1 MRHHV
6 IARTRR
12 FASTAAATLAIL
24 TAAPVTLAQSGN
36 QGGPPNG
43 GQNGGQ
49 GSGQD
54 GGRQG
59 GEGQGGRRGGG
70 QGGPGGG
77 MRTGRGFGG
86 GGGGMADI
94 REQLEPDFIRRDVPV
109 FVQQLQLDP
118 TQGLVLETLMGD
130 YEESYEAASTQVQT
144 EIRDLGRQVF
154 SSMVSPAMR
163 ERMMTVGQEVQE
175 DLRRLSE
182 ERGAPLSEE
191 ERRTFFRERMQ
202 QIQQQMTAEAQAGG
216 NAEMK
221 RLMGDMFTRF
231 EDWRVQKDTMR
242 KDFVDGLKATLTD
255 DQLALWPAFERFLTR
270 EKTLPRS
277 RISGEGTN
285 LILVLDNLELP
296 PEAFEKVEPL
306 LDSYEVRLDEALR
319 ARNDYLFQSTGKLF
333 KALEQ
338 GDANDANRII
348 ERQVEYRTAVR
359 DVNDEYRTAFVS
371 ALGELPEAKALEN
384 AILAEAYERVYRP
397 TNTRRAFDAAL
408 GMEGVDPGV
417 HESIVALDQSYAV
430 EISGLNRQLYET
442 LRKDEPARTT
452 RDAQRFVGMVTAA
465 MNGDF
470 SAMGM
475 GGMGGMF
482 GRGDEGPDPVRE
494 GFDKRETVEESYMER
509 LKALLTPEQF
519 EALPKPQRGGRGGGP
534 GGGVTAMLDR
544 LPADQKEAILK
555 AADKN
560 GNGQIDDD
568 ERGDAFRAMRE
579 IGGFG
584 GGGRGGDQGGG
595 QGAGQ
600 GGGRGQGGGGRGQ
613 GGGGGRDQG
622 GNGGN

>member
-1 MRHHV
+1 
-6 IARTRR
+6 
-12 FASTAAATLAIL
+12 
-24 TAAPVTLAQSGN
+24 
-36 QGGPPNG
+36 
-43 GQNGGQ
+43 
-49 GSGQD
+49 
-54 GGRQG
+54 
-59 GEGQGGRRGGG
+59 
-70 QGGPGGG
+70 

-109 FVQQLQLDP
+109 FVQQLQLDS

-130 YEESYEAASTQVQT
+130 YEESYETASTEVQG

-154 SSMVSPAMR
+154 SSMVSPEMR

-175 DLRRLSE
+175 DLRRLAE

-202 QIQQQMTAEAQAGG
+202 QIQQQMAAESQAGG

-242 KDFVDGLKATLTD
+242 KDFVDGLKATLSD

-270 EKTLPRS
+270 EKTLPRA
-277 RISGEGTN
+277 RLAGEGTN

-296 PEAFEKVEPL
+296 PAAFEKVEPL
-306 LDSYEVRLDEALR
+306 LDNYEVRLDEALR
-319 ARNDYLFQSTGKLF
+319 ARNDFLFQSTGKLF

-348 ERQVEYRTAVR
+348 ERQVDFRTAVR

-371 ALGELPEAKALEN
+371 ALGEMPEAKLLEDT
-384 AILAEAYERVYRP
+384 ILAEAYERVYRA

-408 GMEGVDPGV
+408 KMEGVDPGV
-417 HESIVALDQSYAV
+417 LESIVALDQSYGV
-430 EISGLNRQLYET
+430 ELSGLNRQLYET
-442 LRKDEPARTT
+442 LRKEEPARTA

-475 GGMGGMF
+475 GGGMGGMF

-494 GFDKRETVEESYMER
+494 AFYKREKVEDSYADR

-519 EALPKPQRGGRGGGP
+519 EALPKPQRGGRGGAGGGGP
-534 GGGVTAMLDR
+534 GGGMSAMLER
-544 LPADQKEAILK
+544 LPADQREAILK

-560 GNGQIDDD
+560 GNGQIDDE

-579 IGGFG
+579 LGGFG
-584 GGGRGGDQGGG
+584 GGRGGQGGRGGD
-595 QGAGQ
+595 
-600 GGGRGQGGGGRGQ
+600 
-613 GGGGGRDQG
+613 
-622 GNGGN
+622 

>member
-12 FASTAAATLAIL
+12 FASTAAATIAIL
-24 TAAPVTLAQSGN
+24 AAAPVAFAQSGN
-36 QGGPPNG
+36 QSGNPNG
-43 GQNGGQ
+43 GQTG
-49 GSGQD
+49 GQD
-54 GGRQG
+54 GGRRG
-59 GEGQGGRRGGG
+59 GGG

-109 FVQQLQLDP
+109 FVQQLQLDS

-130 YEESYEAASTQVQT
+130 YEESYETASTEVQG

-154 SSMVSPAMR
+154 SSMVSPEMR

-175 DLRRLSE
+175 DLRRLAE

-202 QIQQQMTAEAQAGG
+202 QIQQQMAAESQAGG

-242 KDFVDGLKATLTD
+242 KDFVDGLKATLSD

-270 EKTLPRS
+270 EKTLPRA
-277 RISGEGTN
+277 RLAGEGTN

-296 PEAFEKVEPL
+296 PAAFEKVEPL
-306 LDSYEVRLDEALR
+306 LDDYEVRLDEALR
-319 ARNDYLFQSTGKLF
+319 ARNDFLFQSTGKLF

-348 ERQVEYRTAVR
+348 ERQVDFRTAVR

-371 ALGELPEAKALEN
+371 ALGEMPEAKLLEDT
-384 AILAEAYERVYRP
+384 ILAEAYERVYRA

-408 GMEGVDPGV
+408 KMEGVDPGV
-417 HESIVALDQSYAV
+417 LESIVALDQSYGV
-430 EISGLNRQLYET
+430 ELSGLNRQLYET
-442 LRKDEPARTT
+442 LRKEEPARTA

-475 GGMGGMF
+475 GGGMGGMF

-494 GFDKRETVEESYMER
+494 AFDKREKVEDSYADR

-519 EALPKPQRGGRGGGP
+519 EALPKPQRGGRGGAGGGGP
-534 GGGVTAMLDR
+534 GGGMSAMLER
-544 LPADQKEAILK
+544 LPADQREAILK

-579 IGGFG
+579 LGGFG
-584 GGGRGGDQGGG
+584 GGRGG
-595 QGAGQ
+595 QGGRAG
-600 GGGRGQGGGGRGQ
+600 
-613 GGGGGRDQG
+613 D
-622 GNGGN
+622 

>member
-12 FASTAAATLAIL
+12 FASTAAATIAIL
-24 TAAPVTLAQSGN
+24 AAAPVAFAQSGN
-36 QGGPPNG
+36 QSGNPNG
-43 GQNGGQ
+43 GQTG
-49 GSGQD
+49 GQD
-54 GGRQG
+54 GGRRG
-59 GEGQGGRRGGG
+59 GGG

-109 FVQQLQLDP
+109 FVQQLQLDS

-130 YEESYEAASTQVQT
+130 YEESYETASTEVQG

-154 SSMVSPAMR
+154 SSMVSPEMR

-175 DLRRLSE
+175 DLRRLAE

-202 QIQQQMTAEAQAGG
+202 QIQQQMAAESQAGG

-242 KDFVDGLKATLTD
+242 KDFVDGLKATLSD

-270 EKTLPRS
+270 EKTLPRA
-277 RISGEGTN
+277 RLAGEGTN

-296 PEAFEKVEPL
+296 PAAFEKVEPL
-306 LDSYEVRLDEALR
+306 LDNYEVRLDEALR
-319 ARNDYLFQSTGKLF
+319 ARNDFLFQSTGKLF

-348 ERQVEYRTAVR
+348 ERQVDFRTAVR

-371 ALGELPEAKALEN
+371 ALGEMPEAKLLEDT
-384 AILAEAYERVYRP
+384 ILAEAYERVYRA

-408 GMEGVDPGV
+408 KMEGVDPGV
-417 HESIVALDQSYAV
+417 LESIVALDQSYGV
-430 EISGLNRQLYET
+430 ELSGLNRQLYET
-442 LRKDEPARTT
+442 LRKEEPARTA

-475 GGMGGMF
+475 GGGMGGMF

-494 GFDKRETVEESYMER
+494 AFDKREKVEDSYADR

-519 EALPKPQRGGRGGGP
+519 EALPKPQRGGRGGAGGGGP
-534 GGGVTAMLDR
+534 GGGMSAMLER
-544 LPADQKEAILK
+544 LPADQREAILK

-579 IGGFG
+579 LGGFG
-584 GGGRGGDQGGG
+584 GGRGG
-595 QGAGQ
+595 QGGRAG
-600 GGGRGQGGGGRGQ
+600 
-613 GGGGGRDQG
+613 D
-622 GNGGN
+622 

>member
-12 FASTAAATLAIL
+12 FASTAAATIAIL
-24 TAAPVTLAQSGN
+24 AAAPVAFAQSGN
-36 QGGPPNG
+36 QGGNPNG
-43 GQNGGQ
+43 GQTG
-49 GSGQD
+49 GQD
-54 GGRQG
+54 GGRRG
-59 GEGQGGRRGGG
+59 GGG

-109 FVQQLQLDP
+109 FVQQLQLDS

-130 YEESYEAASTQVQT
+130 YEESYETASTEVQG

-154 SSMVSPAMR
+154 SSMVSPEMR

-175 DLRRLSE
+175 DLRRLAE

-202 QIQQQMTAEAQAGG
+202 QIQQQMAAESQAGG

-242 KDFVDGLKATLTD
+242 KDFVDGLKATLSD

-270 EKTLPRS
+270 EKTLPRA
-277 RISGEGTN
+277 RLAGEGTN

-296 PEAFEKVEPL
+296 PAAFEKVEPL
-306 LDSYEVRLDEALR
+306 LDNYEVRLDEALR
-319 ARNDYLFQSTGKLF
+319 ARNDFLFQSTGKLF

-348 ERQVEYRTAVR
+348 ERQVDFRTAVR

-371 ALGELPEAKALEN
+371 ALGEMPEAKLLEDT
-384 AILAEAYERVYRP
+384 ILAEAYERVYRA

-408 GMEGVDPGV
+408 KMEGVDPGV
-417 HESIVALDQSYAV
+417 LESIVALDQSYGV
-430 EISGLNRQLYET
+430 ELSGLNRQLYET
-442 LRKDEPARTT
+442 LRKEEPARTA

-475 GGMGGMF
+475 GGGMGGMF

-494 GFDKRETVEESYMER
+494 AFDKREKVEDSYADR

-519 EALPKPQRGGRGGGP
+519 EALPKPQRGGRGGAGGGGP
-534 GGGVTAMLDR
+534 GGGMSAMLER
-544 LPADQKEAILK
+544 LPADQREAILK

-579 IGGFG
+579 LGGFG
-584 GGGRGGDQGGG
+584 GGRGG
-595 QGAGQ
+595 QGGRAG
-600 GGGRGQGGGGRGQ
+600 
-613 GGGGGRDQG
+613 D
-622 GNGGN
+622 

>member
-12 FASTAAATLAIL
+12 FASTAAATIAIL
-24 TAAPVTLAQSGN
+24 AAAPVAFAQSGN
-36 QGGPPNG
+36 QGGNPNG
-43 GQNGGQ
+43 GQTG
-49 GSGQD
+49 GQD
-54 GGRQG
+54 GGRRG
-59 GEGQGGRRGGG
+59 GGG

-109 FVQQLQLDP
+109 FVQQLQLDS

-130 YEESYEAASTQVQT
+130 YEESYETASTEVQG

-154 SSMVSPAMR
+154 SSMVSPEMR

-175 DLRRLSE
+175 DLRRLAE

-202 QIQQQMTAEAQAGG
+202 QIQQQMAAESQAGG

-242 KDFVDGLKATLTD
+242 KDFVDGLKATLSD

-270 EKTLPRS
+270 EKTLPRA
-277 RISGEGTN
+277 RLAGEGTN

-296 PEAFEKVEPL
+296 PAAFEKVEPL
-306 LDSYEVRLDEALR
+306 LDDYEVRLDEALR
-319 ARNDYLFQSTGKLF
+319 ARNDFLFQSTGKLF

-348 ERQVEYRTAVR
+348 ERQVDFRTAVR

-371 ALGELPEAKALEN
+371 ALGEMPEAKLLEDT
-384 AILAEAYERVYRP
+384 ILAEAYERVYRA

-408 GMEGVDPGV
+408 KMEGVEPGV
-417 HESIVALDQSYAV
+417 LESIVALDQSYGV
-430 EISGLNRQLYET
+430 ELSGLNRQLYET
-442 LRKDEPARTT
+442 LRKEEPARTA

-475 GGMGGMF
+475 GGGMGGMF

-494 GFDKRETVEESYMER
+494 AFDKREKVEDSYADR

-519 EALPKPQRGGRGGGP
+519 EALPKPQRGGRGGAGGGGP
-534 GGGVTAMLDR
+534 GGGMSAMLER
-544 LPADQKEAILK
+544 LPADQREAILK

-579 IGGFG
+579 LGGFG
-584 GGGRGGDQGGG
+584 GGRGG
-595 QGAGQ
+595 QGGRAG
-600 GGGRGQGGGGRGQ
+600 
-613 GGGGGRDQG
+613 D
-622 GNGGN
+622 

>member
-12 FASTAAATLAIL
+12 FASTAAATIAIL
-24 TAAPVTLAQSGN
+24 AAAPVAFAQSGN
-36 QGGPPNG
+36 QSGNPNG
-43 GQNGGQ
+43 GQTG
-49 GSGQD
+49 GQD
-54 GGRQG
+54 GGRRG
-59 GEGQGGRRGGG
+59 GGG

-109 FVQQLQLDP
+109 FVQQLQLDS

-130 YEESYEAASTQVQT
+130 YEESYETASTEVQG

-154 SSMVSPAMR
+154 SSMVSPEMR

-175 DLRRLSE
+175 DLRRLAE

-202 QIQQQMTAEAQAGG
+202 QIQQQMAAESQAGG

-242 KDFVDGLKATLTD
+242 KDFVDGLKATLSD

-270 EKTLPRS
+270 EKTLPRA
-277 RISGEGTN
+277 RLAGEGTN

-296 PEAFEKVEPL
+296 PAAFEKVEPL
-306 LDSYEVRLDEALR
+306 LDNYEVRLDEALR
-319 ARNDYLFQSTGKLF
+319 ARNDFLFQSTGKLF

-348 ERQVEYRTAVR
+348 ERQVDFRTAVR

-371 ALGELPEAKALEN
+371 ALGEMPEAKLLEDT
-384 AILAEAYERVYRP
+384 ILAEAYERVYRA

-408 GMEGVDPGV
+408 KMEGVDPGV
-417 HESIVALDQSYAV
+417 LESIVALDQSYGV
-430 EISGLNRQLYET
+430 ELSGLNRQLYET
-442 LRKDEPARTT
+442 LRKEEPARTA

-475 GGMGGMF
+475 GGGMGGMF

-494 GFDKRETVEESYMER
+494 AFDKREKVEDSYADR

-519 EALPKPQRGGRGGGP
+519 EALPKPQRGGRGGAGGGGP
-534 GGGVTAMLDR
+534 GGGMSAMLER
-544 LPADQKEAILK
+544 LPADQREAILK

-560 GNGQIDDD
+560 GNGQIDDE

-579 IGGFG
+579 LGGFG
-584 GGGRGGDQGGG
+584 GGRGGQGGRGGD
-595 QGAGQ
+595 
-600 GGGRGQGGGGRGQ
+600 
-613 GGGGGRDQG
+613 
-622 GNGGN
+622 

>member
-12 FASTAAATLAIL
+12 FASTAAATIAIL
-24 TAAPVTLAQSGN
+24 AAAPVAFAQSGN
-36 QGGPPNG
+36 QGGNPNG
-43 GQNGGQ
+43 GQTG
-49 GSGQD
+49 GQD
-54 GGRQG
+54 GGRRG
-59 GEGQGGRRGGG
+59 GGG

-109 FVQQLQLDP
+109 FVQQLQLDS

-130 YEESYEAASTQVQT
+130 YEESYETASTEVQG

-154 SSMVSPAMR
+154 SSMVSPEMR

-175 DLRRLSE
+175 DLRRLAE

-202 QIQQQMTAEAQAGG
+202 QIQQQMAAESQAGG

-242 KDFVDGLKATLTD
+242 KDFVDGLKATLSD

-270 EKTLPRS
+270 EKTLPRA
-277 RISGEGTN
+277 RLAGEGTN

-296 PEAFEKVEPL
+296 PAAFEKVEPL
-306 LDSYEVRLDEALR
+306 LDDYEVRLDEALR
-319 ARNDYLFQSTGKLF
+319 ARNDFLFQSTGKLF

-348 ERQVEYRTAVR
+348 ERQVDFRTAVR

-371 ALGELPEAKALEN
+371 ALGEMPEAKLLEDT
-384 AILAEAYERVYRP
+384 ILAEAYERVYRA

-408 GMEGVDPGV
+408 KMEGVDPGV
-417 HESIVALDQSYAV
+417 LESIVALDQSYGV
-430 EISGLNRQLYET
+430 ELSGLNRQLYET
-442 LRKDEPARTT
+442 LRKEEPARTA

-475 GGMGGMF
+475 GGGMGGMF

-494 GFDKRETVEESYMER
+494 AFDKREKVEDSYADR

-519 EALPKPQRGGRGGGP
+519 EALPKPQRGGRGGAGGGGP
-534 GGGVTAMLDR
+534 GGGMSAMLER
-544 LPADQKEAILK
+544 LPADQREAILK

-579 IGGFG
+579 LGGFG
-584 GGGRGGDQGGG
+584 GGRGG
-595 QGAGQ
+595 QGGRAG
-600 GGGRGQGGGGRGQ
+600 
-613 GGGGGRDQG
+613 D
-622 GNGGN
+622 

>member
-12 FASTAAATLAIL
+12 FASTAAATIAIL
-24 TAAPVTLAQSGN
+24 AAAPVAFAQSGN
-36 QGGPPNG
+36 QGGNPNG
-43 GQNGGQ
+43 GQTG
-49 GSGQD
+49 GQD
-54 GGRQG
+54 GGRRG
-59 GEGQGGRRGGG
+59 GGG

-109 FVQQLQLDP
+109 FVQQLQLDS

-130 YEESYEAASTQVQT
+130 YEESYETASTEVQG

-154 SSMVSPAMR
+154 SSMVSPEMR

-175 DLRRLSE
+175 DLRRLAE

-202 QIQQQMTAEAQAGG
+202 QIQQQMAAESQAGG

-242 KDFVDGLKATLTD
+242 KDFVDGLKATLSD

-270 EKTLPRS
+270 EKTLPRA
-277 RISGEGTN
+277 RLAGEGTN

-296 PEAFEKVEPL
+296 PAAFEKVEPL
-306 LDSYEVRLDEALR
+306 LDNYEVRLDEALR
-319 ARNDYLFQSTGKLF
+319 ARNDFLFQSTGKLF

-348 ERQVEYRTAVR
+348 ERQVDFRTAVR

-371 ALGELPEAKALEN
+371 ALGEMPEAKLLEDT
-384 AILAEAYERVYRP
+384 ILAEAYERVYRA

-408 GMEGVDPGV
+408 KMEGVEPGV
-417 HESIVALDQSYAV
+417 LESIVALDQSYGV
-430 EISGLNRQLYET
+430 ELSGLNRQLYET
-442 LRKDEPARTT
+442 LRKEEPARTA

-475 GGMGGMF
+475 GGGMGGMF

-494 GFDKRETVEESYMER
+494 AFDKREKVEDSYADR

-519 EALPKPQRGGRGGGP
+519 EALPKPQRGGRGGAGGGGP
-534 GGGVTAMLDR
+534 GGGMSAMLER
-544 LPADQKEAILK
+544 LPADQREAILK

-579 IGGFG
+579 LGGFG
-584 GGGRGGDQGGG
+584 GGRGG
-595 QGAGQ
+595 QGGRAG
-600 GGGRGQGGGGRGQ
+600 
-613 GGGGGRDQG
+613 D
-622 GNGGN
+622 

>member
-12 FASTAAATLAIL
+12 FASTAAATIAIL
-24 TAAPVTLAQSGN
+24 AAAPVAFAQSGN
-36 QGGPPNG
+36 QSGNPNG
-43 GQNGGQ
+43 GQTG
-49 GSGQD
+49 GQD
-54 GGRQG
+54 GGRRG
-59 GEGQGGRRGGG
+59 GGG

-109 FVQQLQLDP
+109 FVQQLQLDS

-130 YEESYEAASTQVQT
+130 YEESYETASTEVQG

-154 SSMVSPAMR
+154 TSMVSPEMR

-175 DLRRLSE
+175 DLRRLAE

-202 QIQQQMTAEAQAGG
+202 QIQQQMAAESQAGG

-242 KDFVDGLKATLTD
+242 KDFVDGLKATLSD

-270 EKTLPRS
+270 EKTLPRA
-277 RISGEGTN
+277 RLAGEGTN

-296 PEAFEKVEPL
+296 PAAFEKVEPL
-306 LDSYEVRLDEALR
+306 LDDYEVRLDEALR
-319 ARNDYLFQSTGKLF
+319 ARNDFLFQSTGKLF

-348 ERQVEYRTAVR
+348 ERQVDFRTAVR

-371 ALGELPEAKALEN
+371 ALGEMPEAKLLEDT
-384 AILAEAYERVYRP
+384 ILAEAYERVYRA

-408 GMEGVDPGV
+408 KMEGVDPGV
-417 HESIVALDQSYAV
+417 LESIVALDQSYGV
-430 EISGLNRQLYET
+430 ELSGLNRQLYET
-442 LRKDEPARTT
+442 LRKEEPARTA

-475 GGMGGMF
+475 GGGMGGMF

-494 GFDKRETVEESYMER
+494 AFDKREKVEDSYADR

-519 EALPKPQRGGRGGGP
+519 EALPKPQRGGRGGAGGGGP
-534 GGGVTAMLDR
+534 GGGMSAMLER
-544 LPADQKEAILK
+544 LPADQREAILK

-579 IGGFG
+579 LGGFG
-584 GGGRGGDQGGG
+584 GGRGG
-595 QGAGQ
+595 QGGRAG
-600 GGGRGQGGGGRGQ
+600 
-613 GGGGGRDQG
+613 D
-622 GNGGN
+622 

>member
-12 FASTAAATLAIL
+12 FASTAAATIAIL
-24 TAAPVTLAQSGN
+24 AAAPVAFAQSGN
-36 QGGPPNG
+36 QSGNPNG
-43 GQNGGQ
+43 GQTG
-49 GSGQD
+49 GQD
-54 GGRQG
+54 GGRRG
-59 GEGQGGRRGGG
+59 GGG

-109 FVQQLQLDP
+109 FVQQLQLDS

-130 YEESYEAASTQVQT
+130 YEESYETASTEVQG

-154 SSMVSPAMR
+154 SSMVSPEMR

-175 DLRRLSE
+175 DLRRLAE

-202 QIQQQMTAEAQAGG
+202 QIQQQMAAESQAGG

-242 KDFVDGLKATLTD
+242 KDFVDGLKATLSD

-270 EKTLPRS
+270 EKTLPRA
-277 RISGEGTN
+277 RLAGEGTN

-296 PEAFEKVEPL
+296 PAAFEKVEPL
-306 LDSYEVRLDEALR
+306 LDDYEVRLDEALR
-319 ARNDYLFQSTGKLF
+319 ARNDFLFQSTGKLF

-348 ERQVEYRTAVR
+348 ERQVDFRTAVR

-371 ALGELPEAKALEN
+371 ALGEMPEAKLLEDT
-384 AILAEAYERVYRP
+384 ILAEAYERVYRA

-408 GMEGVDPGV
+408 KMEGVDPGV
-417 HESIVALDQSYAV
+417 LESIVALDQSYGV
-430 EISGLNRQLYET
+430 ELSGLNRQLYET
-442 LRKDEPARTT
+442 LRKEEPARTA

-475 GGMGGMF
+475 GGGMGGMF

-494 GFDKRETVEESYMER
+494 AFDKREKVEDSYADR

-519 EALPKPQRGGRGGGP
+519 EALPKPQRGGRGGAGGGGP
-534 GGGVTAMLDR
+534 GGGMSAMLER
-544 LPADQKEAILK
+544 LPADQREAILK

-560 GNGQIDDD
+560 GNGQIDDE

-579 IGGFG
+579 LGGFG
-584 GGGRGGDQGGG
+584 GGRGGQGGRGGD
-595 QGAGQ
+595 
-600 GGGRGQGGGGRGQ
+600 
-613 GGGGGRDQG
+613 
-622 GNGGN
+622 

>member
-12 FASTAAATLAIL
+12 FASTAAATIAIL
-24 TAAPVTLAQSGN
+24 AAAPVAFAQSGN
-36 QGGPPNG
+36 QSGNPNG
-43 GQNGGQ
+43 GQTG
-49 GSGQD
+49 GQD
-54 GGRQG
+54 GGRRG
-59 GEGQGGRRGGG
+59 GGG

-109 FVQQLQLDP
+109 FVQQLQLDS

-130 YEESYEAASTQVQT
+130 YEESYETASTEVQG

-154 SSMVSPAMR
+154 TSMVSPEMR

-175 DLRRLSE
+175 DLRRLAE

-202 QIQQQMTAEAQAGG
+202 QIQQQMATESQAGG

-242 KDFVDGLKATLTD
+242 KDFVDGLKATLSD

-270 EKTLPRS
+270 EKTLPRA
-277 RISGEGTN
+277 RLAGEGTN

-296 PEAFEKVEPL
+296 PAAFEKVEPL
-306 LDSYEVRLDEALR
+306 LDDYEVRLDEALR
-319 ARNDYLFQSTGKLF
+319 ARNDFLFQSTGKLF

-348 ERQVEYRTAVR
+348 ERQVDFRTAVR

-371 ALGELPEAKALEN
+371 ALGEMPEAKLLEDT
-384 AILAEAYERVYRP
+384 ILAEAYERVYRA

-408 GMEGVDPGV
+408 KMEGVEPGV
-417 HESIVALDQSYAV
+417 LESIVALDQSYGV
-430 EISGLNRQLYET
+430 ELSGLNRQLYET
-442 LRKDEPARTT
+442 LRKEEPARTA

-475 GGMGGMF
+475 GGGMGGMF

-494 GFDKRETVEESYMER
+494 AFDKREKVEDSYADR

-519 EALPKPQRGGRGGGP
+519 EALPKPQRGGRGGAGGGGP
-534 GGGVTAMLDR
+534 GGGMSAMLER
-544 LPADQKEAILK
+544 LPADQREAILK

-579 IGGFG
+579 LGGFG
-584 GGGRGGDQGGG
+584 GGRGG
-595 QGAGQ
+595 QGGRAG
-600 GGGRGQGGGGRGQ
+600 
-613 GGGGGRDQG
+613 D
-622 GNGGN
+622 

>member
-12 FASTAAATLAIL
+12 FASTAAATIAIL
-24 TAAPVTLAQSGN
+24 AAAPVAFAQSGN
-36 QGGPPNG
+36 QGGNPNG
-43 GQNGGQ
+43 GQTG
-49 GSGQD
+49 GQD
-54 GGRQG
+54 GGRRG
-59 GEGQGGRRGGG
+59 GGG

-109 FVQQLQLDP
+109 FVQQLQLDS

-130 YEESYEAASTQVQT
+130 YEESYETASTEVQG

-154 SSMVSPAMR
+154 SSMVSPEMR

-175 DLRRLSE
+175 DLRRLAE

-202 QIQQQMTAEAQAGG
+202 QIQQQMAAESQAGG

-242 KDFVDGLKATLTD
+242 KDFVDGLKATLSD

-270 EKTLPRS
+270 EKTLPRA
-277 RISGEGTN
+277 RLAGEGTN

-296 PEAFEKVEPL
+296 PAAFEKVEPL
-306 LDSYEVRLDEALR
+306 LDNYEVRLDEALR
-319 ARNDYLFQSTGKLF
+319 ARNDFLFQSTGKLF

-338 GDANDANRII
+338 GDANDANRIL
-348 ERQVEYRTAVR
+348 ERQVDFRTAVR

-371 ALGELPEAKALEN
+371 ALGEMPEAKLLEDT
-384 AILAEAYERVYRP
+384 ILAEAYERVYRA

-408 GMEGVDPGV
+408 KMEGVDPGV
-417 HESIVALDQSYAV
+417 LESIVALDQSYGV
-430 EISGLNRQLYET
+430 ELSGLNRQLYET
-442 LRKDEPARTT
+442 LRKEEPARTA

-475 GGMGGMF
+475 GGGMGGMF

-494 GFDKRETVEESYMER
+494 AFDKREKVEDSYADR

-519 EALPKPQRGGRGGGP
+519 EALPKPQRGGRGGAGGGGP
-534 GGGVTAMLDR
+534 GGGMSAMLER
-544 LPADQKEAILK
+544 LPADQREAILK

-579 IGGFG
+579 LGGFG
-584 GGGRGGDQGGG
+584 GGRGG
-595 QGAGQ
+595 QGGRAG
-600 GGGRGQGGGGRGQ
+600 
-613 GGGGGRDQG
+613 D
-622 GNGGN
+622 